1 MSAYADTSFLF
12 SVYVADA
19 DTTKA
24 LPLMR
29 AARFPLLATPLT
41 EFELENAILQR
52 QFRRELT
59 SADCKACVAS
69 FRKDLV
75 SIFDL
80 RPFASEM
87 IHKAS
92 LLSARQTPRLGT
104 RALDV
109 LHVASALVLGATDF
123 YTFDLAQAK
132 LARAEGLRVLGP

>member
-1 MSAYADTSFLF
+1 M
-12 SVYVADA
+12 YVVDA
-19 DTTKA
+19 NTTKA

-29 AARFPLLATPLT
+29 AASFPLVATPLT
-41 EFELENAILQR
+41 EFELENAIHQR

-59 SADCKACVAS
+59 SSDTKACVAS
-69 FRKDLV
+69 FRKDLA

-80 RPFASEM
+80 RPFAPEI

-92 LLSARQTPRLGT
+92 LLSVRQTPHFGT

-109 LHVASALVLGATDF
+109 IHVASALVLGANDF

-132 LARAEGLRVLGP
+132 LARAEGLNVLGA